1 MIEILGR
8 TGLLGCHIVILDMAA
23 MSIYTDN
30 LDLGRY
36 DWDCA
41 SARRDFWVYDMA
53 LTLRRVD
60 DDLSI

>member
-1 MIEILGR
+1 MIKILDR
-8 TGLLGCHIVILDMAA
+8 TGPRGCHIVMLDMTAI
-23 MSIYTDN
+23 SIYTDD

-36 DWDCA
+36 DWDCT